1 MRLRDSAWGLGWRR
15 RWWRFPHCGARAG
28 WHLPWMRHAPQRM
41 CAYGTVTSASPIT
54 TSARSRRITM
64 PSWGSANVTT
74 TAATSTTNAYGYTTA
89 AQADAIVTA
98 VNACSAALRTLGIVA
113 AS

>member
-1 MRLRDSAWGLGWRR
+1 MS
-15 RWWRFPHCGARAG
+15 
-28 WHLPWMRHAPQRM
+28 
-41 CAYGTVTSASPIT
+41 TVTQLHDGNPDGVNFGSASTDKLGFYGLT
-54 TSARSRRITM
+54 TPVTQPTTIA
-64 PSWGSANVTT
+64 AVTT